1 MARRTAELAR
11 REVRGFVLKFLYDAY
26 PEGIT
31 LKLIEALLP
40 PWGYFCSQ
48 TDIQQAL
55 RHLLDRNLVSTRD
68 VELPADLS
76 PQIKIYLTAPGYQFI
91 VERERDPQIIL
102 PAELDNA

>member
-1 MARRTAELAR
+1 MRRTAELAR
-11 REVRGFVLKFLYDAY
+11 REIRGFMLKFLYDAY

-48 TDIQQAL
+48 ADIRKAL
-55 RHLLDRNLVSTRD
+55 GYLLDRNLVITRD
-68 VELPADLS
+68 VELPADIS
-76 PQIKIYLTAPGYQFI
+76 PQIKVHLTALGYRFL
-91 VERERDPQIIL
+91 VENERDPEIIL

>member
-1 MARRTAELAR
+1 MRTADLAR
-11 REVRGFVLKFLYDAY
+11 KEIRGFVLKFLYDAY

-48 TDIQQAL
+48 QEIRAAVH
-55 RHLLDRNLVSTRD
+55 HLLDKHLVDTRD
-68 VELPADLS
+68 IELPADIS
-76 PQIKIYLTAPGYQFI
+76 PQIKVYLTALGYQFLI
-91 VERERDPQIIL
+91 TRKRDPEIIL